1 MSENYIS
8 ISMNFTPFTQ
18 LISDF
23 KGKNIPDEQIKA
35 DYNNTLNYPNN
46 YFVAPDSWHECFYTT
61 SKKNILLLSQG
72 LENILHIK
80 LPFNKFILVSISKE
94 K

>member
-1 MSENYIS
+1 MSKNHNS

-23 KGKNIPDEQIKA
+23 KGKNIPDEQIHA

-46 YFVAPDSWHECFYTT
+46 YFVAPLTGMNAFIRHQEKICFY
-61 SKKNILLLSQG
+61 
-72 LENILHIK
+72 
-80 LPFNKFILVSISKE
+80 
-94 K
+94 